1 MSCDCLRLRTEV
13 RPIDKRL
20 QREQSNP
27 FLRQTFSTCKR
38 EYNMLKKK
46 LKSNFFKSF
55 MNKINDLDQKD
66 SKSFWKS
73 INSLRHSKNKSVNP
87 ISATKWVEHYNVYWQ
102 TPVDFSLSSDVEETK
117 DDWCSLDY
125 PFNCKEVKK
134 GISKLKSG
142 KSNGPD
148 LT

>member
-13 RPIDKRL
+13 RPIGKRL

-87 ISATKWVEHYNVYWQ
+87 ISATKWVEHYKFLLTDPSSFN
-102 TPVDFSLSSDVEETK
+102 FSLFSDVEETK
-117 DDWCSLDY
+117 DDLCSLDY
-125 PFNCKEVKK
+125 TFNLQGGQERYK
-134 GISKLKSG
+134 
-142 KSNGPD
+142 
-148 LT
+148 

>member
-87 ISATKWVEHYNVYWQ
+87 ISATKWVEHYNVY
-102 TPVDFSLSSDVEETK
+102 
-117 DDWCSLDY
+117 
-125 PFNCKEVKK
+125 
-134 GISKLKSG
+134 
-142 KSNGPD
+142 
-148 LT
+148 